1 MSLEDMYRKAKRQ
14 IKKRDAALAKQG
26 TTAGQ
31 EAAKRASNLS
41 KPQMSSAARWALQNP
56 DNARYDNDGNP
67 VTFDHWMGQ

>member
-31 EAAKRASNLS
+31 QAAERLSNLS
-41 KPQMSSAARWALQNP
+41 KSQMSDTARWALQNP
-56 DNARYDNDGNP
+56 DLARYDNDGNP
-67 VTFDHWMGQ
+67 KSIHEWLD